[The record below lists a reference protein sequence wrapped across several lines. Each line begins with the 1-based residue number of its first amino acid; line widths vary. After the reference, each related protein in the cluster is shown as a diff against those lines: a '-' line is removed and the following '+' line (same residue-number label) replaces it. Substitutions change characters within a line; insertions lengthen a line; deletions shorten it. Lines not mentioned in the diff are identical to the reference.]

1 MFLQPFHRLC
11 LAAAL
16 LGVALVAGCAGME
29 RRPPPTLDE
38 IVEMS
43 RAGTP
48 PEEIVRVLQE
58 TRAVY
63 PLTGSQIVRLHQ
75 DGVPDP
81 VLDYLQNAYAEAIRW
96 DAQWRYE
103 SMHWY
108 WWRDCYYC
116 YPRPVIVVPY

>member
-1 MFLQPFHRLC
+1 MFQQPFHRPC
-11 LAAAL
+11 LAAL
-16 LGVALVAGCAGME
+16 LGAVLVAGCAGLE

-48 PEEIVRVLQE
+48 PQEIVRVLQE

-63 PLTGSQIVRLHQ
+63 PLTGSQIVGLHK

-81 VLDYLQNAYAEAIRW
+81 VLDYLQNAYTEAIRW
-96 DAQWRYE
+96 DARWRYE
-103 SMHWY
+103 STYWY

-116 YPRPVIVVPY
+116 YPRPVIVLPY